1 MEATVGI
8 GLRGIAL
15 TGYGMEH
22 DVEHAKKV
30 GFVCHLIKPVHIES
44 LEEALNVFIRMC
56 DKPLKRGLGRSAS
69 GYCFV

>member
-1 MEATVGI
+1 
-8 GLRGIAL
+8 
-15 TGYGMEH
+15 MEH